1 MNYAEMSDFEID
13 RAVALH
19 LGLNIKAH
27 RVDSDDNPV
36 FVIVGE
42 KFTREKLAFQ
52 PCNSW
57 ADAGS
62 IITENQISIIFDAD
76 PVIEPPAHWV
86 MCRHV
91 SDKGDI
97 TEHYGRPDSP
107 LRAAMIVFLM
117 MQEDK

>member
-1 MNYAEMSDFEID
+1 MNYSEMSDDAIARGVVMAMGGKEM
-13 RAVALH
+13 
-19 LGLNIKAH
+19 
-27 RVDSDDNPV
+27 SDGV
-36 FVIVGE
+36 FLCENKRYDICSP
-42 KFTREKLAFQ
+42 KSSFNFD

-57 ADAGS
+57 ADAGP

-76 PVIEPPAHWV
+76 SVIEPPAHWV

-107 LRAAMIVFLM
+107 LRTAMIVFLM
-117 MQEDK
+117 MQEQK